1 MQQHYSNMF
10 EGIHEDGRL
19 DTVYL
24 DFAKAYNSQPAY
36 LIKRVLIQKIKGNS
50 EKMVKNFLRN
60 KKYCLV
66 ANGVISDKHN
76 VTLGVP
82 QGLVLAF

>member
-1 MQQHYSNMF
+1 MF
-10 EGIHEDGRL
+10 EGIHEDDRL

-50 EKMVKNFLRN
+50 EKMVKNFLR
-60 KKYCLV
+60 
-66 ANGVISDKHN
+66 DKN
-76 VTLGVP
+76 TVW
-82 QGLVLAF
+82 

>member
-1 MQQHYSNMF
+1 MF
-10 EGIHEDGRL
+10 EGIHEDDRL

-50 EKMVKNFLRN
+50 EKMVENFLCD
-60 KKYCLV
+60 KKYV
-66 ANGVISDKHN
+66 W
-76 VTLGVP
+76 
-82 QGLVLAF
+82 